1 MTQTETKRETVLDS
15 GEGKL
20 ARVYAE
26 ALFNVAEKSGK
37 GDLLLEQIES
47 LVHDLFR
54 RQPLL
59 EAFFDSN
66 AIKRDSKAKVL
77 RATLE
82 PALDSTFFDFLMVL
96 NEHDRLGLI
105 RSIWVAYRQ
114 LRDKRARRVRVRVR
128 SVSPLSNDQLARLQQ
143 EMRDVFQLEP
153 VIETNIDEGL
163 LGGMVVQV
171 GDWLFDGSVRT
182 RLEQLR
188 KQLMVRRNYE
198 IQGRRDRFCI
208 D

>member
-1 MTQTETKRETVLDS
+1 
-15 GEGKL
+15 
-20 ARVYAE
+20 
-26 ALFNVAEKSGK
+26 
-37 GDLLLEQIES
+37 
-47 LVHDLFR
+47 
-54 RQPLL
+54 
-59 EAFFDSN
+59 
-66 AIKRDSKAKVL
+66 
-77 RATLE
+77 
-82 PALDSTFFDFLMVL
+82 
-96 NEHDRLGLI
+96 
-105 RSIWVAYRQ
+105 
-114 LRDKRARRVRVRVR
+114 
-128 SVSPLSNDQLARLQQ
+128 
-143 EMRDVFQLEP
+143 MRDVFQLEP